1 MKVFAFFGVL
11 VLFAIVNALVDNLT
25 GWTEGGSEF
34 AKITHHDVG
43 CPSVL
48 PCPQCTREV
57 EHLKKIA
64 GEK

>member
-1 MKVFAFFGVL
+1 MRKVVH
-11 VLFAIVNALVDNLT
+11 
-25 GWTEGGSEF
+25 SEASF
-34 AKITHHDVG
+34 SVHLECGHEYEFDVG

-57 EHLKKIA
+57 EHLKKMA